1 MQNLK
6 NYHTFGIDAQAKN
19 IIALHSLNTLLEEL
33 PKTEKPFLCLGQGSN
48 VLFCKDFLG
57 TVFVNQIK
65 GISIVEETQDTVWV
79 KAQSGEIWHDFVM
92 HCVEKGWAGL
102 ENLALIP
109 GTVGAAPMQ
118 NIGAYGVELKD
129 SLAQVEALNLDTLEI
144 ELFDNRLCA
153 FAYRDSFFKQNS
165 GKYFI
170 VSVTF
175 TLQKTQKAQ
184 HYYYRALQSYLHEQ
198 NITNP
203 SIQEVAN
210 AVIAIRQSKLPDP
223 KKIGNA
229 GSFFKN
235 PIVSKS
241 HYKQLQKTYPNMPC
255 FEVEQLERIKV
266 PAAFLI
272 ETLGYKGKTIDG
284 RYGVHAQQ
292 ALVLVNYKNATGA
305 EIYALSQEI
314 IQAVKKAFQIDLE
327 REINVL

>member
-6 NYHTFGIDAQAKN
+6 DYHTFGIDAQAKN

-109 GTVGAAPMQ
+109 GTVGAAPVQ

-129 SLAQVEALNLDTLEI
+129 SLAQVEAINLDTLQI
-144 ELFDNRLCA
+144 ELFDNSLCA

-198 NITNP
+198 NIINP

-235 PIVSKS
+235 PIVSKM

-255 FEVEQLERIKV
+255 FEVEQAEYIKV